1 MSLIET
7 NAKTFQSVQ
16 PHRDAFHVASDDL
29 ANAFRFSPD
38 LLFAPANANDRPAVF
53 APALKRALDLIVAV
67 PMLLFCAP
75 LLAALA
81 LIVRFDSKGPVLFRQ
96 TRLGKNGKA
105 FSIFK
110 FRTMR
115 VTEDGDTVIQAQRND
130 ARVTRSGSWMRRT
143 SLDELPQLLNV
154 LLGDMSIVGPR
165 PHARAHDIHYAARIA
180 NYEMRQDVK
189 PGITGWAQINGLRGE
204 TPTTQDMRAR
214 VDFDIWYAR
223 NASLLLDLQI
233 MLRTPF
239 AVLGGRNAH

>member
-1 MSLIET
+1 MSLIEPT
-7 NAKTFQSVQ
+7 AKSFQSVQ
-16 PHRDAFHVASDDL
+16 PHRDAFHAASDDL

-38 LLFAPANANDRPAVF
+38 ALWAAANANDRPAVF

-81 LIVRFDSKGPVLFRQ
+81 LIVRLDSKGPVLFRQ

-115 VTEDGDTVIQAQRND
+115 VVEDGDTVVQAQKND

-154 LLGDMSIVGPR
+154 LTGDMSIVGPR
-165 PHARAHDIHYAARIA
+165 PHARAHDIHYAARIG

-204 TPTTQDMRAR
+204 TPTTADMRAR